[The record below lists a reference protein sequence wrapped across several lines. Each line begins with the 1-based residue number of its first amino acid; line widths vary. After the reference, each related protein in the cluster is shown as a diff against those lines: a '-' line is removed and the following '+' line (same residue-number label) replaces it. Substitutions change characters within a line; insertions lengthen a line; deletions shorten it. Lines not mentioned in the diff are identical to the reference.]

1 MAAQP
6 PPTSPPPPAAVP
18 ASKADPPDEGFIEFL
33 GSDDVGDAALWE
45 FLKRAPQRA
54 NDPPAPPPDA
64 KK

>member
-6 PPTSPPPPAAVP
+6 PAPAPTAAPAGP